1 MTAFIVTAIVMVAA
15 AIAWVLW
22 PLLRPGESRAVD
34 HGAANVSIFKDQFAD
49 LDADLA
55 RGTLSADQYS
65 ESKTEL
71 ERRLL
76 DDVRASPS
84 ATGERRNH
92 RWIAVFVA
100 LVTPLAAAG
109 LYWQVGSPAGLSPG
123 SAVAADEG
131 EVTREQIE
139 AMIADLKKRVDQ
151 EPANAETWALLARTQ
166 YAIGNFAEAATAYA
180 KVGTLLPENA
190 DLMADHADALAM
202 SQGRIFTGKPLELVR
217 RALVLDPKQWKALA
231 MAGSEA
237 FERRDYPAAIDY
249 WQRLYNITPP
259 EAPIAQ
265 QLQGSIDRARELA
278 GSSAPPSLVSG
289 SGSGPVADAPKNS
302 VQNRSVTGTVTLSAG
317 LMSKVQPDDSVFI
330 FARPADGSRM
340 PVAVVRARAKE
351 LPLQFTLDDSRAMAP
366 TAKISNLS
374 EVIVSAR
381 ISRSGNAMPSSGD
394 LEGGNEKIKVGSQG
408 IAITIDRAVP

>member
-1 MTAFIVTAIVMVAA
+1 MVAA
-15 AIAWVLW
+15 AAAWVLW
-22 PLLRPGESRAVD
+22 PLLRPDESRAVD
-34 HGAANVSIFKDQFAD
+34 HGAANVSIFRDQFAD

-76 DDVRASPS
+76 EDVRASPS
-84 ATGERRNH
+84 APGERRTH

-123 SAVAADEG
+123 SAMAADDG

-139 AMIADLKKRVDQ
+139 AMLADLKKRVDK
-151 EPANAETWALLARTQ
+151 EPGNAETWALLARTH
-166 YAIGNFAEAATAYA
+166 YAVGNFAEAAAAYG
-180 KVGTLLPENA
+180 KVATLLPENA

-202 SQGRIFTGKPLELVR
+202 SQGRTFTGKPLELVR

-237 FERRDYPAAIDY
+237 FERRDYAAAIDY

-278 GSSAPPSLVSG
+278 GSSVPAPLASG
-289 SGSGPVADAPKNS
+289 SVADAPTKSGAEGRN
-302 VQNRSVTGTVTLSAG
+302 VTGTVTVSAG

-351 LPLQFTLDDSRAMAP
+351 LPLQFTLDDSRAMAA
-366 TAKISNLS
+366 TAKISSLS
-374 EVIVSAR
+374 EVIVTAR
-381 ISRSGNAMPSSGD
+381 ISRSGNAIPASGD
-394 LEGGNEKIKVGSQG
+394 LEGGTEKIKVGSRG